1 MNDTELD
8 GKDGAKTFAKEPN
21 RVTRCAQGA
30 GVMEREVNELLKQYT
45 KFAQVIFSLKK
56 MGGIKGLFKGGD
68 MSDNVN
74 SQQMAQLNQ
83 QMGKM
88 NLKLFQTREP
98 VQKINFQC
106 RYCPDQKTT
115 KEALEC
121 HELNVH
127 GELNN
132 EGAPQDWQ
140 KNKYNISEIK
150 NRSRASFSREL
161 VQEINFQCQYCPDQ
175 KTTKE
180 ALECHELNVHGELN
194 TEGAPQD
201 WQRNKFNISEIENR
215 NQPVSNNFCLCV
227 CLFGHL
233 QKRNKEYRF
242 GS

>member
-1 MNDTELD
+1 MNDAELD

-45 KFAQVIFSLKK
+45 KFAQVIFSFK
-56 MGGIKGLFKGGD
+56 GYKGLFKGGD
-68 MSDNVN
+68 MSKNVN
-74 SQQMAQLNQ
+74 PQQMAQLNQ
-83 QMGKM
+83 KIAKM
-88 NLKLFQTREP
+88 MDKGNKYSRQFQTKEL

-106 RYCPDQKTT
+106 QYCPDQKTT

-127 GELNN
+127 GELNT
-132 EGAPQDWQ
+132 EAAPQEWQ
-140 KNKYNISEIK
+140 NNKFNISEIR

-161 VQEINFQCQYCPDQ
+161 VQEINFQCRYCPDQ

-201 WQRNKFNISEIENR
+201 WQKSKFNISEIENR
-215 NQPVSNNFCLCV
+215 NQPVSNTFCLCV
-227 CLFGHL
+227 CLF
-233 QKRNKEYRF
+233 
-242 GS
+242 